1 MKFSVTYEI
10 VTPESAEHGDADE
23 RGYICEDSDLR
34 SALTDVHETR
44 TSLVGGVEY
53 VECDSYPT
61 TAPRWITV
69 TNGMEFETGAHE
81 SRSLHLPASIT
92 PASAR
97 RIARLAGARI

>member
-10 VTPESAEHGDADE
+10 VTQESAEHGDAEE

-34 SALTDVHETR
+34 SALTELHETR
-44 TSLVGGVEY
+44 TSLVGGVEC

-69 TNGMEFETGAHE
+69 QNGMEYETGAQE
-81 SRSLHLPASIT
+81 SRSLHLPAGIT

-97 RIARLAGARI
+97 RIARLVGARV